1 MKSISGS
8 GRIAIRRAR
17 VTDSEA
23 FTRLLGQLGYPNTT
37 GFARRKIKKLSSG
50 RYDRLVVA
58 THHGQVV
65 GFVSCHIVPL
75 IHQTGNLCRVT
86 ALVVA
91 REFHGEGFG
100 RELMIKAEQYASANR
115 CTKIEI
121 TSGEHRTWAHDFYRK
136 LGYEEVSKRFL
147 KSLCGKP
154 GSGGGTEARYHRRVM
169 Q

>member
-17 VTDSEA
+17 VEDSEA
-23 FTRLLGQLGYPNTT
+23 FARL
-37 GFARRKIKKLSSG
+37 
-50 RYDRLVVA
+50 
-58 THHGQVV
+58 
-65 GFVSCHIVPL
+65 
-75 IHQTGNLCRVT
+75 QTGNLCRVT

-100 RELMIKAEQYASANR
+100 RELMAKAEQYARANR
-115 CTKIEI
+115 CIKIEI
-121 TSGEHRTWAHDFYRK
+121 TSGEHRTRAHDFYRE

-147 KSLCGKP
+147 KSLCGEP
-154 GSGGGTEARYHRRVM
+154 GSGGGTEARYHRRFM